1 MKNFHFNNHPEIKEG
16 QHAIFA
22 PSQKL
27 LSRSELTPEQLDNI
41 IRSKY
46 AAQIGTIIHAEAARM
61 ILQKKS
67 VTKTKVADRIYDAL
81 WQANIPNK
89 LNTPELYLDTVVPY
103 IKDAIGFDMS
113 PEQPIVYNYQIAF
126 GTADCIRYNPVKHE
140 LRIHDLKTGVV
151 PAHMEQL
158 EIYAALF
165 CLEYGKQYNFKP
177 VDGSIE
183 LRIYQNDDVNTY
195 NPTAEDIVPIMD
207 KIMTFDKYINK
218 WQEENQ

>member
-1 MKNFHFNNHPEIKEG
+1 LKNFHFNNHPEIKEG

-103 IKDAIGFDMS
+103 IKDAIGFDML
-113 PEQPIVYNYQIAF
+113 PEQPIVYNYPIAF

-140 LRIHDLKTGVV
+140 LRIHDLKTGKM
-151 PAHMEQL
+151 AASLDQL
-158 EIYAALF
+158 VEYAAYF
-165 CLEYGKQYNFKP
+165 FLEYHINPKDAS
-177 VDGSIE
+177 VI
-183 LRIYQNDDVNTY
+183 LCIYQNGEILTGL
-195 NPTAEDIVPIMD
+195 PKAPDILPVMSRAVEL
-207 KIMTFDKYINK
+207 TKYVKNNYV
-218 WQEENQ
+218 EV

>member
-103 IKDAIGFDMS
+103 IKDAIG
-113 PEQPIVYNYQIAF
+113 E
-126 GTADCIRYNPVKHE
+126 
-140 LRIHDLKTGVV
+140 
-151 PAHMEQL
+151 
-158 EIYAALF
+158 
-165 CLEYGKQYNFKP
+165 
-177 VDGSIE
+177 
-183 LRIYQNDDVNTY
+183 
-195 NPTAEDIVPIMD
+195 
-207 KIMTFDKYINK
+207 K
-218 WQEENQ
+218 WQHHLISWSSMLLISSWSITLIQKMFLLYCASTRMVKS